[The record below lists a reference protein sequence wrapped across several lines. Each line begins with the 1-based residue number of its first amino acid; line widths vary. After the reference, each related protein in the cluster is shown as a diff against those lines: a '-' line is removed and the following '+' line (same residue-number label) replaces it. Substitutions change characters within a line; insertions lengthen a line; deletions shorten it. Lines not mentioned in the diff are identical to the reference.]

1 MAPLLAFFGVA
12 APSPRG
18 PSLHSL
24 THTVSLFSLRM
35 PGMLAQPLGQPS
47 GETWAALGCIIH
59 QHPESWAAGHGPI
72 PFPEQGLSISLPG
85 ELGTASGRQETQLPA
100 GEVYT
105 QVSLWRER
113 QHVGPGHSQ
122 LRGVSVCWRCP

>member
-1 MAPLLAFFGVA
+1 
-12 APSPRG
+12 
-18 PSLHSL
+18 
-24 THTVSLFSLRM
+24 M

-47 GETWAALGCIIH
+47 GETWAALGRTTR
-59 QHPESWAAGHGPI
+59 QHPDSWAAGHGPI
-72 PFPEQGLSISLPG
+72 PFSEQGLSISLPG

-105 QVSLWRER
+105 QFSPWRER

-122 LRGVSVCWRCP
+122 LRGVSVCGGALE